1 MSPGQSAPDGRG
13 WLRFASLMLMLVGA
27 LNVVSGVVALRNH
40 QFLSHKQLLFSDFT
54 VWGWFFVGWGII
66 QILAGVAIARRVFW
80 AVYVGIVSAFF
91 NVLAQF
97 AYLNTFPAWAIL
109 AIAVDVLVIYAL
121 VSQGG
126 VFDESADYWQD

>member
-66 QILAGVAIARRVFW
+66 QILAGVAIARRCS
-80 AVYVGIVSAFF
+80 G
-91 NVLAQF
+91 QF
-97 AYLNTFPAWAIL
+97 TSGSFPH
-109 AIAVDVLVIYAL
+109 
-121 VSQGG
+121 S
-126 VFDESADYWQD
+126 STYWRSSPT